1 MKRRKSMRAFY
12 VEADFVPKEGYKLSE
27 REKSTGRAM
36 RGNQIWKNIR
46 GSVTDRP
53 EPVCGDDQVKIKV
66 GAAGICG
73 TDAHLLRKDD
83 MGYSMYDGHSKYPI
97 ITGHEFA
104 GEIVEVGKNVKKL
117 KVGDLVSVESMHW
130 CGECDA
136 CRRGM
141 FNQCKELEEPGLT
154 YDGGFAEYAT
164 IHHKYCYKL
173 NDIMNFY
180 GGDKMTAFELGAM
193 IEPTG
198 VAYNGLFVR
207 GGGIRPGGHVV
218 VFGAGPIGLAAISL
232 MKTAGAA
239 KLIAFEGI
247 PERVELAKACGADYV
262 FDPASFKSPEDQAE
276 MLMDLTNGAGI
287 SLFAECAGATK
298 FTYPVMA
305 KSLAIGGKT
314 VQIGHTVG
322 LTPVDIYGW
331 QWNAATISGSNGQS
345 GQGIYPD
352 VIALMASG
360 RIDMRKMVTGRFNL
374 EDIEEGM
381 KITAGKV
388 LVSTEPPGFVSSAN
402 WLRVG
407 FIPSSRS
414 LMKMLNKIRPRTYLC
429 GTVLGTDLQL
439 DSTPLITAL

>member
-1 MKRRKSMRAFY
+1 MRAFY
-12 VEADFVPKEGYKLSE
+12 VEAEHVPKEGYVLSE
-27 REKSTGRAM
+27 RELTTGRAM
-36 RGNQIWKNIR
+36 RGNMVWKDIR
-46 GSVTDRP
+46 GAMTDRP
-53 EPVCGDDQVKIKV
+53 EPICGDNEVKIKV

-73 TDAHLLRKDD
+73 TDAHLLEKDE
-83 MGYSMYDGHSKYPI
+83 MGYTLYDGHTKYPI

-104 GEIVEVGKNVKKL
+104 GEIVEIGKNVKKL

-164 IHHKYCYKL
+164 VHAKYCYKL
-173 NDIMNFY
+173 NDIMDY
-180 GGDKMTAFELGAM
+180 YCGDKMTAMELGAM

-207 GGGIRPGGHVV
+207 GGGIRPGGHVA
-218 VFGAGPIGLAAISL
+218 VFGAGPIGLAAIQL
-232 MKTAGAA
+232 MKTSGAA
-239 KLIAFEGI
+239 KLIAFESI

-262 FDPASFKSPEDQAE
+262 YDPTSFSSPEEQAE
-276 MLMDLTNGAGI
+276 MIMDLTNGAGI
-287 SLFAECAGATK
+287 SLFAECAGATR

-381 KITAGKV
+381 KIKSGKV
-388 LVSTEPPGFVSSAN
+388 LVSTEY
-402 WLRVG
+402 
-407 FIPSSRS
+407 
-414 LMKMLNKIRPRTYLC
+414 PRLTK
-429 GTVLGTDLQL
+429 
-439 DSTPLITAL
+439 

>member
-1 MKRRKSMRAFY
+1 MRAFY
-12 VEADFVPKEGYKLSE
+12 VEADHVPKEGYILSE
-27 REKSTGRAM
+27 REKTTGRAL
-36 RGNQIWKNIR
+36 RGNQVWKNIR
-46 GSVTDRP
+46 GSVVDRP
-53 EPVCGDDQVKIKV
+53 EPVCGADQVKIKV

-73 TDAHLLRKDD
+73 TDQHLLKKDAQ
-83 MGYSMYDGHSKYPI
+83 GYTMYDGHSKYPI

-104 GEIVEVGKNVKKL
+104 GEIVEIGKNVKKL
-117 KVGDLVSVESMHW
+117 QVGDLVSVESMHW

-154 YDGGFAEYAT
+154 YDGGFAEYTTVHA
-164 IHHKYCYKL
+164 KYCYKL
-173 NDIMNFY
+173 NDIMNYY
-180 GGDKMTAFELGAM
+180 GGDKMTAMELGAL

-207 GGGIRPGGHVV
+207 GGGVRPGGHVAI
-218 VFGAGPIGLAAISL
+218 FGAGPIGLAAISL

-239 KLIAFEGI
+239 KLIAFESV
-247 PERVELAKACGADYV
+247 PERMELAKQCGADYV
-262 FDPASFKSPEDQAE
+262 FDPTSFKSADEEAAL
-276 MLMDLTNGAGI
+276 LMDLTNGAGI

-305 KSLAIGGKT
+305 KALAIGGKT

-322 LTPVDIYGW
+322 LTPVDIFAW
-331 QWNAATISGSNGQS
+331 QWNAGSISGSNGQS

-374 EDIEEGM
+374 EDIQEGM

-388 LVSTEPPGFVSSAN
+388 LVSTAYA
-402 WLRVG
+402 
-407 FIPSSRS
+407 
-414 LMKMLNKIRPRTYLC
+414 KK
-429 GTVLGTDLQL
+429 
-439 DSTPLITAL
+439 

>member
-1 MKRRKSMRAFY
+1 MRAFY
-12 VEADFVPKEGYKLSE
+12 VEADYTPKEGYVLSE
-27 REKSTGRAM
+27 REKTTGRAL

-46 GSVTDRP
+46 GSVIDRP

-73 TDAHLLRKDD
+73 TDQHLLKTDD
-83 MGYSMYDGHSKYPI
+83 QGYTMYDGHSKYPI

-117 KVGDLVSVESMHW
+117 QVGDLVSVESMHW

-141 FNQCKELEEPGLT
+141 FNQCKDLEEPGLT

-164 IHHKYCYKL
+164 VHAKYCYKL
-173 NDIMNFY
+173 NDIMEYY
-180 GGDKMTAFELGAM
+180 GGDKMTAMELGAL

-207 GGGIRPGGHVV
+207 GGGVRPGGHVV

-239 KLIAFEGI
+239 KLIAVEGI
-247 PERVELAKACGADYV
+247 PERMKLAKECGADYV
-262 FDPASFKSPEDQAE
+262 LDPMSFASGDEEAE
-276 MLMDLTNGAGI
+276 AIMEITNGVGV

-305 KSLAIGGKT
+305 KCLAIGGKT

-322 LTPVDIYGW
+322 ITPVDIFQW
-331 QWNAATISGSNGQS
+331 QWTASIIAGSNGQS

-374 EDIEEGM
+374 EDIKEGM

-388 LVSTEPPGFVSSAN
+388 LVSTAYDR
-402 WLRVG
+402 L
-407 FIPSSRS
+407 
-414 LMKMLNKIRPRTYLC
+414 K
-429 GTVLGTDLQL
+429 
-439 DSTPLITAL
+439 

>member
-1 MKRRKSMRAFY
+1 MRAFY

-247 PERVELAKACGADYV
+247 PERVELAKKCGADYV
-262 FDPASFKSPEDQAE
+262 FDPTSFKSPEDQAE

-388 LVSTEPPGFVSSAN
+388 LVSTEY
-402 WLRVG
+402 LR
-407 FIPSSRS
+407 
-414 LMKMLNKIRPRTYLC
+414 
-429 GTVLGTDLQL
+429 LQK
-439 DSTPLITAL
+439 

>member
-1 MKRRKSMRAFY
+1 MRAFY
-12 VEADFVPKEGYKLSE
+12 VEADHEPREGYVLSE
-27 REKSTGRAM
+27 REINTGRAM
-36 RGNQIWKNIR
+36 RGNKIWRNIR

-53 EPVCGDDQVKIKV
+53 MPEYGDNQVLLKV

-73 TDAHLLRKDD
+73 TDAHLLRKDEE
-83 MGYSMYDGHSKYPI
+83 GYTMYDGHTKYPI

-104 GEIVEVGKNVKKL
+104 GEVVEAGKNVKKL
-117 KVGDLVSVESMHW
+117 KAGDLVSVESMHW

-141 FNQCKELEEPGLT
+141 FNQCRELDEPGLT
-154 YDGGFAEYAT
+154 YDGGFAEYAAVT
-164 IHHKYCYKL
+164 DKYCYKL
-173 NDIMNFY
+173 NDIMEYY
-180 GGDKMTAFELGAM
+180 GGDKMTAFELGSM

-218 VFGAGPIGLAAISL
+218 VFGAGPIGLSAISL
-232 MKTAGAA
+232 MRTAGAA
-239 KLIAFEGI
+239 KLIAFESV
-247 PERVELAKACGADYV
+247 PERMQLAKACGADYV
-262 FDPASFKSPEDQAE
+262 FDPTTFKSADEQAQL
-276 MLMDLTNGAGI
+276 LMDMTDGAGI

-314 VQIGHTVG
+314 IQIGHTVG
-322 LTPVDIYGW
+322 LTPVDIFGW
-331 QWNAATISGSNGQS
+331 QWNAGVISGSNGQS
-345 GQGIYPD
+345 GMGIYPD

-388 LVSTEPPGFVSSAN
+388 LVSTEY
-402 WLRVG
+402 
-407 FIPSSRS
+407 
-414 LMKMLNKIRPRTYLC
+414 PRLK
-429 GTVLGTDLQL
+429 
-439 DSTPLITAL
+439 

>member
-247 PERVELAKACGADYV
+247 PERVELAKKCGADYV
-262 FDPASFKSPEDQAE
+262 FDPTSFKSPEDQAE

-388 LVSTEPPGFVSSAN
+388 LVSTEY
-402 WLRVG
+402 
-407 FIPSSRS
+407 
-414 LMKMLNKIRPRTYLC
+414 PR
-429 GTVLGTDLQL
+429 LQK
-439 DSTPLITAL
+439 